1 MPKSYTILY
10 VDDEPSLRIL
20 VQDQLIS
27 EGHTVDTAEDG
38 DVAIAMLAKK
48 SYDVILLDIR
58 MPRVSGI
65 EVLKHMREKKVKSR
79 TIVLTAVDDLAV
91 AIEAVKNGAS
101 DYLTKPY
108 DLQTLTGALHR
119 VMNK

>member
-1 MPKSYTILY
+1 MAKSYTILH

-27 EGHTVDTAEDG
+27 EGHAVDTAEDG

-65 EVLKHMREKKVKSR
+65 EVLKQMREKKVKSH

-108 DLQTLTGALHR
+108 DLQTLIGAIHR

>member
-1 MPKSYTILY
+1 MSKSYAILH

-20 VQDQLIS
+20 VQDQLIA
-27 EGHTVDTAEDG
+27 EGHAVDTAEDG

-48 SYDVILLDIR
+48 TYDVILLDIR

-108 DLQTLTGALHR
+108 DINTLTGAIQR